1 MSQVYNRAA
10 DAQGEDPLDFALKG
24 RGIVV
29 TGGASGIGRAVVSL
43 LSRCGACVIAVDRDE
58 ALLRETT
65 ERLAGV
71 IPLVADLDSVEQVHE
86 LFATISRTLDKPL
99 WGLVNNAAQFL
110 MKGLEAEP
118 EEWHAVLHTNVVSP
132 ALCSRL
138 AVEQMSLG
146 GGGAIVNVCSIS
158 ALVAQP
164 GFATYNASKGALLT
178 MTKCMALDLAAK
190 GIRAN
195 SVSPGSIWTESNE
208 RYIKEHRGLDRA
220 GADSAPDLGGLHLL
234 KRMGEPM
241 EVANAIA
248 FLLSPLAGFIT
259 GANLMI
265 DGGYTAV

>member
-1 MSQVYNRAA
+1 M
-10 DAQGEDPLDFALKG
+10 
-24 RGIVV
+24 
-29 TGGASGIGRAVVSL
+29 
-43 LSRCGACVIAVDRDE
+43 
-58 ALLRETT
+58 
-65 ERLAGV
+65 
-71 IPLVADLDSVEQVHE
+71 ADLDSVEQVHE

-195 SVSPGSIWTESNE
+195 SVSPGSIWSESNE